1 MTKPASKPDLLTSTG
16 LALEVVSASASGADA
31 FKAPEWVQIMPRGK
45 VTCRDGRTFKFEPD
59 RLVERFEAE
68 GIDIPIDLDHG
79 ISNGTSPDAVGWIK
93 ELQARAEGLFARVEW
108 LESGVEVL
116 RARTRRFLSP
126 TFHHTEEGVTT
137 WLHSVALVAA
147 PALSMAALAHADP
160 TSQQQQDISMK
171 GIAEALGLNPE
182 ADEAA
187 CLSAF
192 NTFKSGT
199 VAKAVHEETLAKL
212 EATTSELN
220 GLKKAQHDKAVSEV
234 LEAALAAKK
243 ITPAQKDSYAALCA
257 TDEGFEQVK
266 ALLKATADGLA
277 HSGLDEQKAPATD
290 GDALDPAAL
299 SAKASA
305 YQAEQASK
313 GITVDIIA
321 AVNHVKET
329 GT

>member
-1 MTKPASKPDLLTSTG
+1 MTNPASKPDLLTATG
-16 LALEVVSASASGADA
+16 LALEVVTASASGADA
-31 FKAPEWVQIMPRGK
+31 FKAPEWVQITPRGK
-45 VTCRDGRTFKFEPD
+45 VPCRDGRSFTFEPE
-59 RLVERFEAE
+59 RLVARFEAE
-68 GIDIPIDLDHG
+68 GIDVPVDLDHG
-79 ISNGTSPDAVGWIK
+79 IMTGTRPDAVGWIK

-108 LESGVEVL
+108 LESGLEVL
-116 RARTRRFLSP
+116 RARTRRFVSP
-126 TFHHTEEGVTT
+126 TFHHTKEGVTT
-137 WLHSVALVAA
+137 WLHSAALVAA

-171 GIAEALGLNPE
+171 GIAKALGLNPE

-220 GLKKAQHDKAVSEV
+220 SLKKAQHDKAVSEV

-277 HSGLDEQKAPATD
+277 RSSLDEQKAPATNS
-290 GDALDPAAL
+290 DALDPAAL

-321 AVNHVKET
+321 AVNHVK
-329 GT
+329 GTSA